1 MILDLSMLSTSNP
14 PNEIVD
20 SNKSH
25 FCFCK
30 SFSTDTPGVAWT
42 GEIPTEIG
50 LLHSQLRRLSIEGA
64 KFSPPTSY
72 NDGIDNH
79 TAMNSTTSPSSTT
92 ATIPT
97 EIYQLTALRRLRVV
111 NSNVSGTLSNLLGRL
126 QSLVELDFSH
136 NQFLGSIPTEIST
149 LSNLEI
155 LDLSSNRLTGDIPK
169 ELCALTNLQ
178 TLKLTGNADL
188 VTFGGNEIE
197 LPMGEGNIISISD
210 LCQGV

>member
-1 MILDLSMLSTSNP
+1 MLQ
-14 PNEIVD
+14 
-20 SNKSH
+20 
-25 FCFCK
+25 FL
-30 SFSTDTPGVAWT
+30 FSTDTPGVTWT

-64 KFSPPTSY
+64 KFSSPTY
-72 NDGIDNH
+72 NHGIDNH
-79 TAMNSTTSPSSTT
+79 TAMNSTT

-155 LDLSSNRLTGDIPK
+155 LNLSSNRLTGDIPK

-178 TLKLTGNADL
+178 TLKLSGNADL

-197 LPMGEGNIISISD
+197 LPIGEGNIISISD